1 MRVGSAF
8 ASLFTVL
15 LGSAAAHADVELRD
29 AITPGAEDREAHG
42 YAEVRLGALGL
53 TPMVP
58 GQSGLV
64 MGGALEGSVGIGIRS
79 FDLGFV
85 SRFGSLAGHETSASQ
100 RYFACGPELAVRK
113 PLGGFATF
121 RTGLVPTYALTTDG
135 VSTQGRIGLD
145 LLVQVLFALEDRT
158 RPAWRAGLGLRVG
171 RWVGTQGEGTGTT
184 LGVDLIVRSW
194 W

>member
-1 MRVGSAF
+1 MRVGFAF

-29 AITPGAEDREAHG
+29 AIAPGAEDRDAHG

-100 RYFACGPELAVRK
+100 RYFAFGPELAVRK